1 MKTDLFDYY
10 LPPELIAQTPA
21 KERSGSRML
30 VYNRDTGSLEHK
42 HFADIADYFQPGDLL
57 IVNSSRV
64 IPARIHT
71 VASEYSTAGSEI
83 FFIKKLDGGRFEA
96 MVHPGKKFKPGK
108 KHMLEGGVVVVTEE
122 VLPTGLRILRTEDGS
137 DPVAVFR
144 EKGEMPL
151 PPYITSRESS
161 PERYQTVYSNME
173 GSVAAPTAG
182 LHFDEKVFAALK
194 EKGVNVAEV
203 ILHVGLGTFKPVD
216 VDDLDNHH
224 MHEEVFCV
232 PEKTAEIFKKT
243 RAEGKKV
250 WACGTTSVR
259 TLESA
264 INENGELTTGW
275 NSTACFIKP
284 GYTFKAVDHLITN
297 FHLPKSTLI
306 VLVSAFAGR
315 EKTLELYSEAVKNK
329 YRFYSFGDSMV
340 LI

>member
-21 KERSGSRML
+21 KERSGSRLL
-30 VYNRDTGSLEHK
+30 VYNRSTDKVEHR
-42 HFADIADYFQPGDLL
+42 HFSDISEYFEPGDLL

-71 VASEYSTAGSEI
+71 IQSEYSTAGSEI
-83 FFIKKLDGGRFEA
+83 FFIKKLDNGRFEA

-108 KHMLEGGVVVVTEE
+108 KHMLPNGKVVVTEE
-122 VLPTGLRILRTEDGS
+122 VLETGLRVLRTEDGS
-137 DPVAVFR
+137 DPVAIFR

-161 PERYQTVYSNME
+161 PERYQTVYSKEE

-194 EKGVNVAEV
+194 AKGVNISEV
-203 ILHVGLGTFKPVD
+203 ILHVGLGTFKPVE

-224 MHEEVFCV
+224 MHEEVFFV
-232 PEKTAEIFKKT
+232 SDETAEMFKKT
-243 RAEGKKV
+243 REAGKKI

-264 INENGELTTGW
+264 IDENGELKTGW
-275 NSTACFIKP
+275 QSTACFIKP
-284 GYTFKAVDHLITN
+284 GYKFKAVDHLITN
-297 FHLPKSTLI
+297 FHLPKSTLV

-315 EKTLELYSEAVKNK
+315 EKTLALYEEAIKNK
-329 YRFYSFGDSMV
+329 YRFYSFGDSML

>member
-21 KERSGSRML
+21 KERSGSKML
-30 VYNRDTGSLEHK
+30 VYNRTTDKVEHK
-42 HFADIADYFQPGDLL
+42 HFSDISEYFEPGDLL

-64 IPARIHT
+64 IPARLHT
-71 VASEYSTAGSEI
+71 IESEYSTAGNEI
-83 FFIKKLDGGRFEA
+83 FFIKALDNGRFEA

-108 KHMLEGGVVVVTEE
+108 KHMLPGGCVVVTEE
-122 VLPTGLRILRTEDGS
+122 VLETGLRILRTEDGS

-144 EKGEMPL
+144 ENGEMPL

-161 PERYQTVYSNME
+161 PERYQTVYSKQE

-182 LHFDEKVFAALK
+182 LHFDEKVFASLK
-194 EKGVNVAEV
+194 AKGVNIAEV
-203 ILHVGLGTFKPVD
+203 ILHVGLGTFKPVE

-232 PEKTAEIFKKT
+232 PEETAELFQKT
-243 RAEGKKV
+243 RANGKKV

-264 INENGELTTGW
+264 VDDNGNLITGW
-275 NSTACFIKP
+275 HSTACFIKP
-284 GYTFKAVDHLITN
+284 GYEFKAVDHMITN
-297 FHLPKSTLI
+297 FHLPKSTLV

-315 EKTLELYSEAVKNK
+315 EKTLALYEEAIKNR

>member
-21 KERSGSRML
+21 NERSGSRLL
-30 VYNRDTGSLEHK
+30 VYNRSIDSVEHR
-42 HFADIADYFQPGDLL
+42 HFYDIVEYFEPGDLL
-57 IVNSSRV
+57 VINSSRV

-71 VASEYSTAGSEI
+71 IESQYGTAGNEV
-83 FFIKKLDGGRFEA
+83 FFVKDLGEGRFEA
-96 MVHPGKKFKPGK
+96 LVHPGKKFKPGK
-108 KHMLEGGVVVVTEE
+108 RHMLPGNIVVVTEE
-122 VLPTGLRILRTEDGS
+122 VLDSGLRVLRTEDGRHS
-137 DPVAVFR
+137 ISVFR
-144 EKGEMPL
+144 ENGEMPL

-161 PERYQTVYSNME
+161 PERYQTVYSKLE

-182 LHFDEKVFAALK
+182 LHFDDRVIEALRAKKVNIAD
-194 EKGVNVAEV
+194 VV
-203 ILHVGLGTFKPVD
+203 LHVGLGTFKPVE
-216 VDDLDNHH
+216 VEDLDNHL
-224 MHEEVFCV
+224 MHEEFYFV
-232 PEKTAEIFKKT
+232 PENTRSLFKKT
-243 RAEGKKV
+243 KESGKKI

-264 INENGELTTGW
+264 IGENGELLGGW
-275 NSTACFIKP
+275 RSTACFIKP
-284 GYTFKAVDHLITN
+284 GYKFKAVDHIITN

-315 EKTLELYSEAVKNK
+315 EKTLALYEEAVNNK

>member
-10 LPPELIAQTPA
+10 LPPELIAQTPS
-21 KERSGSRML
+21 KERSGSKLL
-30 VYNRDTGSLEHK
+30 VYNRSTGKVEHR
-42 HFADIADYFQPGDLL
+42 HFSDISEYFEPGDLL

-71 VASEYSTAGSEI
+71 IESQYSTAGSEV
-83 FFIKKLDGGRFEA
+83 FFIKNLDNGRFEA

-108 KHMLEGGVVVVTEE
+108 KHMLPGGTVIETEE
-122 VLPTGLRILRTEDGS
+122 VLETGLRVLKTLDGS
-137 DPVAVFR
+137 DPVSIFR
-144 EKGEMPL
+144 DNGEMPL

-161 PERYQTVYSNME
+161 PERYQTVYSKEE

-182 LHFDEKVFAALK
+182 LHFDEKVFADLK
-194 EKGVNVAEV
+194 AKGVKVAEV
-203 ILHVGLGTFKPVD
+203 VLHVGLGTFKPVE

-224 MHEEVFCV
+224 MHEEVFFV
-232 PEKTAEIFKKT
+232 SEETSDLFKAT
-243 RAEGKKV
+243 RDAGKKI

-264 INENGELTTGW
+264 IDENGDLKTGW
-275 NSTACFIKP
+275 QSTACFIKP
-284 GYTFKAVDHLITN
+284 GYEFKAVDHLITN
-297 FHLPKSTLI
+297 FHLPKSTLV

-315 EKTLELYSEAVKNK
+315 EKTLELYQEAIKNK
-329 YRFYSFGDSMV
+329 YRFYSFGDSML